1 MEKDNYLG
9 EIKGLSTLEEDLE
22 ALKTHQHL
30 GLIYNTHHEWKETVV
45 PFIKLGL
52 EKGEKC
58 VYIWDSSQDNKLLEY
73 LKKEGV
79 EVSSYEKSGQLVI
92 LDESETYTK
101 DGDFEPTTMIH
112 LLITEAQKALDDGF
126 KALRIS
132 GEISRVL
139 EDQSELEKLLEYE
152 NRLNQDFFPHYPCLA
167 LCQYDLQKFHPEII
181 KGAVMTH
188 PYLIKEGEIYKN
200 FYHVPPQEFQDTSL
214 AEKEVEICL
223 NNIKREHK
231 IRHREE
237 LYAEVLSKSS
247 QAFVIGLSDGKILF
261 NNPAFNEL
269 VGYNPAEISS
279 LSWDKDLTPPEWW
292 HHEKN
297 ILQEMEKTGHPVRYE
312 KEYLKKD
319 GSRVPIEILTHPSYN
334 HEGELKYYYSF
345 INDISSRKKVEEE
358 LLISEHKYHTLFE
371 NAESGIFLIRDG
383 LFVECNQKV
392 LEIFEVLEED
402 ILGKT
407 PADFSPQL
415 QEDGT
420 PSKVKAEQLMH
431 QALSGKPQHFEWQ
444 HLRQDGTTFFTEV
457 SLNHLKIGE
466 EYLLQAIVMDITGR
480 KRAEI
485 LLKES
490 EHRHRMVGEL
500 ISDFAY
506 SCIQDDDG
514 DYQVDW
520 ITGSFYHITG
530 FSKKDLDTQR
540 CWMFTVHPDDAL
552 LAQEQLQDLKPGTNN
567 VKVFRIMSHQGEIIW
582 LRNHIECVED
592 KRRWRIYGAAQDI
605 SREKKY
611 LHDLKREL
619 EINQSLSRIYAPL
632 ISDSSSMEDVA
643 GIILQEAKK
652 LTHSE
657 NGFVGMV
664 DPENQ
669 DMVVLTHSSM
679 MVECEL
685 VDVDD
690 KIRFPPHEDGTYHSL
705 WGHSLNTGKGF
716 YANQPETHNSSRGTP
731 SGHIKLNNFISVP
744 VMAENEFLGQIAL
757 ANSTHGYDD
766 NDLEALERL
775 AEFYALAIQRMRY
788 KEDLLNSIKD
798 KELLLREIHHR
809 VKNNLQIIA
818 SLLNL
823 QSAETQEKEAQ
834 EFCRVSQDRVRS
846 MALIHEKL
854 YKSPNISRINF
865 YDYVKSLTESL
876 FHNYTTYPGRVKLE
890 LDIDNISLDLDTA
903 IPCGLLL
910 NELITNS
917 LKYAFPQGD
926 TGTIS
931 INFKSLPAGEYQLV
945 IGDDGVGLP
954 PGFELDKVETL
965 GLQIVMSLVKQIDG
979 TIKLDQ
985 TSGTVYNIRF
995 QEISYQ
1001 NRV

>member
-9 EIKGLSTLEEDLE
+9 EIKSFSTLEDDLNS
-22 ALKTHQHL
+22 LKPHQHIAL
-30 GLIYNTHHEWKETVV
+30 LYNNPREWKETII
-45 PFIKLGL
+45 PFIKWGL

-58 VYIWDSSQDNKLLEY
+58 VYIRDSSQDNKLQEY

-79 EVSSYEKSGQLVI
+79 EVNFCEKSGQLVI
-92 LDESETYTK
+92 LDESEAYTK
-101 DGDFEPTTMIH
+101 DGDFNSDTRIH
-112 LLITEAQKALDDGF
+112 LIKTEAQIAKDKGF
-126 KALRIS
+126 KALRIC
-132 GEISRVL
+132 GEMSWVL
-139 EDQSELEKLLEYE
+139 HDQSGLDRLMEYE
-152 NRLNQDFFPHYPCLA
+152 SQLNQNFTSKYPSLA
-167 LCQYDLQKFHPEII
+167 ICQFDMQKFDPEII
-181 KGAVMTH
+181 KGVIMTH
-188 PYLIKEGEIYKN
+188 PYLINGGEIYKN
-200 FYHVPPQEFQDTSL
+200 FYHVPAHEFQDTPL
-214 AEKEVEICL
+214 AEKEVEIWL

-231 IRHREE
+231 IRLREE

-269 VGYNPAEISS
+269 VGYSPDEIKS
-279 LSWDKDLTPPEWW
+279 LNWDKDLTSPECR
-292 HHEKN
+292 HQEKI
-297 ILQEMEKTGHPVRYE
+297 ILQEMEKTGLPVRYE

-319 GSRVPIEILTHPSYN
+319 GTRVPIEILTHPSYN

-358 LLISEHKYHTLFE
+358 LLISENKYHTLFD

-383 LFVECNQKV
+383 FFMECNQKV
-392 LEIFEVLEED
+392 LEIFGVLEEN

-407 PADFSPQL
+407 PADFSPPL

-420 PSKVKAEQLMH
+420 PSDLKAKKLMEK
-431 QALSGKPQHFEWQ
+431 ALSGEPQHFEWKHQ
-444 HLRQDGTTFFTEV
+444 QQNGTVFFTEV
-457 SLNHLKIGE
+457 SLNRLKIGE

-480 KRAEI
+480 KRAEN

-490 EHRHRMVGEL
+490 EHKHRMVGEL

-506 SCIQDDDG
+506 SCIQKDG
-514 DYQVDW
+514 EYRVDW

-530 FSKKDLDTQR
+530 FSKKDMDNQFG
-540 CWMFTVHPDDAL
+540 WMFTVHPDDTPK
-552 LAQEQLQDLKPGTNN
+552 AQQQLQDIKPGEKNI
-567 VKVFRIMSHQGEIIW
+567 KIFRIISSQGQIIW
-582 LRNHIECVED
+582 LRNHIECVEENGN
-592 KRRWRIYGAAQDI
+592 WRIYGAAQDI
-605 SREKKY
+605 SREKIY
-611 LHDLKREL
+611 LEDLKREL

-643 GIILQEAKK
+643 DIILQESLK

-657 NGFVGMV
+657 NGYVGMV

-679 MVECEL
+679 MVGCEM
-685 VDVDD
+685 VDLDD
-690 KIRFPPHEDGTYHSL
+690 KIRFPPSKNGNYPAL
-705 WGHSLNTGKGF
+705 WGHSLNTGKGI
-716 YANQPETHNSSRGTP
+716 YTNQPETHKTSRGTP
-731 SGHIKLNNFISVP
+731 SGHIKVTNFISVP
-744 VMAENEFLGQIAL
+744 VMAEKELLGQIAL
-757 ANSTHGYDD
+757 ANSRHDYDD
-766 NDLEALERL
+766 NDLEALKRL
-775 AEFYALAIQRMRY
+775 AEFYALAIQRMRF
-788 KEDLLNSIKD
+788 KDDLLNSIKD

-823 QSAETQEKEAQ
+823 QSAETQEEEAQ

-865 YDYVKSLTESL
+865 YDYVKSLTEAL
-876 FHNYTTYPGRVKLE
+876 FYNYTTHPGIVQLN

-917 LKYAFPQGD
+917 LKYAFPDGNK
-926 TGTIS
+926 GTIT
-931 INFKSLPAGEYQLV
+931 IKFKSLPSGEYQLV
-945 IGDDGVGLP
+945 IGDDGIGLP
-954 PGFELDKVETL
+954 PGFNLDRVETL
-965 GLQIVMSLVKQIDG
+965 GLQIVISLVKQIEG
-979 TIKLDQ
+979 TLELEE
-985 TSGTVYNIRF
+985 TSGTVYTINF
-995 QEISYQ
+995 KELSYK
-1001 NRV
+1001 NRL

>member
-22 ALKTHQHL
+22 ALKPHEHL
-30 GLIYNTHHEWKETVV
+30 GLIYNTRQEWKETIV

-58 VYIWDSSQDNKLLEY
+58 AYIMDSSYDNKLRDY

-79 EVSSYEKSGQLVI
+79 EVSSYEKSGQLVL
-92 LDESETYTK
+92 LDESEAYNK
-101 DGDFEPTTMIH
+101 DGDFEPAIMIQ
-112 LLITEAQKALDDGF
+112 LLINEAHKALDDDF

-132 GEISRVL
+132 GEMSWVL
-139 EDQSELEKLLEYE
+139 QDQSGLDRLLEYE
-152 NRLNQDFFPHYPCLA
+152 NRLNQDFLPRYPCSII
-167 LCQYDLQKFHPEII
+167 CQYDLQKFDPEII
-181 KGAVMTH
+181 KGVVMTH
-188 PYLIKEGEIYKN
+188 SYLIKGGEIYKN
-200 FYHVPPQEFQDTSL
+200 FYHVPPYEFQDTSL
-214 AEKEVEICL
+214 AEKEVEIWL
-223 NNIKREHK
+223 NNLEKEHK
-231 IRHREE
+231 IRRREE

-247 QAFVIGLSDGKILF
+247 QSFVIGLLDGKILF

-269 VGYNPAEISS
+269 VGYSPDEISS
-279 LSWDKDLTPPEWW
+279 LSWDKDLTPPEWLQQ
-292 HHEKN
+292 EKI
-297 ILQEMEKTGHPVRYE
+297 ILQEMEKSGHPVRYE

-319 GSRVPIEILTHPSYN
+319 GTRVPIEILTHPSYN
-334 HEGELKYYYSF
+334 QAGEFNYYYFF

-358 LLISEHKYHTLFE
+358 LLISENKYHTLFE

-392 LEIFEVLEED
+392 LEIFKVLEED

-407 PADFSPQL
+407 PADFSPHL

-420 PSKVKAEQLMH
+420 TSRVKAEKLIH
-431 QALSGKPQHFEWQ
+431 NALNGEPQYFEWQ

-457 SLNHLKIGE
+457 SLNRLKIGE

-506 SCIQDDDG
+506 SCVLDDDG
-514 DYQVDW
+514 DYGVDW

-530 FSKKDLDTQR
+530 FSKKDLDSHR
-540 CWMFTVHPDDAL
+540 CWMFTVHPDDAP
-552 LAQEQLQDLKPGTNN
+552 LAQEQLQNLKPGNNN
-567 VKVFRIMSHQGEIIW
+567 VKVFRIISNQGEIIW

-592 KRRWRIYGAAQDI
+592 NGRWRIYGAAQDI
-605 SREKKY
+605 SRKKKY

-619 EINQSLSRIYAPL
+619 EINRSLSRIYAPL

-643 GIILQEAKK
+643 LVIFQESKK
-652 LTHSE
+652 LTQSQ
-657 NGFVGMV
+657 NGYVGMV

-669 DMVVLTHSSM
+669 NLVVLTHSSM
-679 MVECEL
+679 MVDCEL

-690 KIRFPPHEDGTYHSL
+690 KIRFPPREDDYYSSL
-705 WGHSLNTGKGF
+705 WDHSLNKGKGF
-716 YANQPETHNSSRGTP
+716 YTNQPENHKTSQGIP

-744 VMAENEFLGQIAL
+744 VMAENELLGQIAL
-757 ANSTHGYDD
+757 ANSTDGYND
-766 NDLEALERL
+766 NDLEALEKL

-788 KEDLLNSIKD
+788 KEDLVNSIKD
-798 KELLLREIHHR
+798 KELLLRETHHR

-823 QSAETQEKEAQ
+823 QSAETQEEEAQ

-876 FHNYTTYPGRVKLE
+876 FHNYTTYPGSVKLE

-926 TGTIS
+926 TGTIT
-931 INFKSLPAGEYQLV
+931 INFKSLAAGEYQLV

-965 GLQIVMSLVKQIDG
+965 GLQIVLSLVKQIDG

-985 TSGTVYNIRF
+985 TSGTVYTIHF